1 MRRLFRPAL
10 AACSLACLLA
20 ALSPPVVA
28 GQYKNF
34 RVAVYCVVDATR
46 RFADEKVLR
55 AEFDRV
61 MARVKFD
68 KVYLE
73 VYRDRRFADEA
84 TLERIKKFFTDRGI
98 VVEGGL
104 TLSAGGGGGQFGTF
118 DYEKRADRQP
128 TLHFNLSIN
137 IFQ

>member
-1 MRRLFRPAL
+1 MRRIPQLALSLFFVACFL
-10 AACSLACLLA
+10 AASS
-20 ALSPPVVA
+20 SPPASA

-34 RVAVYCVVDATR
+34 RVAVYCVVDATQ
-46 RFADEKVLR
+46 RFADQKVLQ

-84 TLERIKKFFTDRGI
+84 TSRRSRSSSPT
-98 VVEGGL
+98 
-104 TLSAGGGGGQFGTF
+104 
-118 DYEKRADRQP
+118 RASSWKAD
-128 TLHFNLSIN
+128 
-137 IFQ
+137 